1 MIGIRLENHDYY
13 NEAAD
18 IVRMFFGK
26 CEVGRLE
33 KALVDSQSFLQEYDV
48 IVTSSLDIIGESCAC
63 TSTYI
68 DKQRQE
74 EVETKSIIEL
84 PNDKAL
90 KSLVK
95 KSMYKLLSV
104 IFHREYP
111 WGILTGIRPVKLVHE
126 LINKGF
132 SEAAIPGKL
141 TEEYLI
147 SQDRARLAVEIAGI
161 ERPFVYPCNDE
172 AVSIYIG
179 IPFCPSRCHYCS
191 FTSNSIITYQ
201 AYVEPYLE
209 SLMKEIQ
216 RVSDYLNSKSYR
228 VQTIYIG
235 GGTPTS
241 LNAGQLERLM
251 LCINQCFGGQA
262 VEFTCEAGRPDSITR
277 EKLQVLFDNNVSRI
291 SINPQTMND
300 DTLKCIGRAHNTEQI
315 VESFKLARNI
325 GFNNINMD
333 LILGLPGENMVQL
346 AHTLEEIKNLDPESV
361 TVHTMAIKRASLYNE
376 GFMSKAIVGDDI
388 VLRMMD
394 YSKDFLR
401 NMDMHPYY
409 LYRQKHML
417 QNLENIGF
425 SKRGFECIYNMQII
439 EEKQTNVAFGADA
452 VTKIVISSENRIERQ
467 HNIKDVKLYIENIE
481 AMINNKIDILE
492 QLRKTY

>member
-1 MIGIRLENHDYY
+1 MIGIKLENHNYY

-26 CEVGRLE
+26 CEIDRTE
-33 KALVDSQSFLQEYDV
+33 KALADSQSFLQEYD
-48 IVTSSLDIIGESCAC
+48 IYIASRLNITEESCTC
-63 TSTYI
+63 TTTYL
-68 DKQRQE
+68 DRQRQK
-74 EVETKSIIEL
+74 ETTIKSRIEL
-84 PNDKAL
+84 NNDKAM
-90 KSLVK
+90 KRLVK

-104 IFHREYP
+104 VFERNYP
-111 WGILTGIRPVKLVHE
+111 WGILTGIRPVKIVHE
-126 LINKGF
+126 LMDKGL
-132 SEAAIPGKL
+132 SRADIPGKL
-141 TEEYLI
+141 VEEYLM
-147 SQDRARLAVEIAGI
+147 SEDRARLAVDIAAV
-161 ERPFVYPCNDE
+161 ERPFVYPVNDE

-179 IPFCPSRCHYCS
+179 IPFCLSRCYFCS
-191 FTSNSIITYQ
+191 FTSNSINTYQ

-209 SLMKEIQ
+209 SLMEEIR
-216 RVSDYLNSKSYR
+216 RVSEYLKNKNYR

-241 LNAGQLERLM
+241 LNAEQLERFI
-251 LCINQCFGGQA
+251 LCINHCFGGQA

-277 EKLQVLFDNNVSRI
+277 EKLQVLLENNVSRI

-300 DTLKCIGRAHNTEQI
+300 ATLKCIGRAHNTEQI
-315 VESFKLARNI
+315 VESFELARNM

-333 LILGLPGENMVQL
+333 LILGLPGETMEQL
-346 AHTLEEIKNLDPESV
+346 VHTLEKVKELDPESV

-376 GFMSKAIVGDDI
+376 GFIGKAIPNDEI
-388 VLRMMD
+388 VSEMMD
-394 YSKDFLR
+394 YTKGYLR
-401 NMDMHPYY
+401 DMGMHPYY

-425 SKRGFECIYNMQII
+425 SKKGFECLYNMQII

-467 HNIKDVKLYIENIE
+467 HNIKDVKLYIENID